1 MVQIHFLALNFSL
14 LVWILVLPFH
24 TVVNIFPFYL
34 QELFYH
40 NGSGFIEYRL
50 KTVRQKLLPEQ
61 MRRRRSSTQASQG
74 TATHSKAY
82 IEEDDNSDQEPD
94 SRQQEMVGFI
104 FKIDV

>member
-1 MVQIHFLALNFSL
+1 MDFSFA
-14 LVWILVLPFH
+14 ISY
-24 TVVNIFPFYL
+24 VVNIFPFYL